1 MTLGFKSRIYL
12 SVSLL
17 VALSLIILGSIN
29 IYNLQE
35 KMVASLVKETEIKLT
50 SQVSN
55 METWYQG
62 KQKAIDNS
70 SASFSLD
77 LSDAENLKLV
87 DLLEKSGNF
96 STVAIAYSNGNSY
109 LSRDHQILRNNV
121 LQNRPWYKAA
131 IQSNDLIVTDI
142 YQDLQT
148 GEKTISLTKAVIQNG
163 RKVGVLIG
171 DIVIDNVA
179 SSINKMR
186 FAGGAATLVDR
197 NSIFF
202 ASDDPSDIGKTPS
215 QVNPAFSDME
225 RAFETQE
232 QGHLTFTY
240 LGKEF
245 TGYFQRIHLSGDN
258 HWTLMVFIDK
268 STARAGIE
276 SAKWNSIWTG
286 IILLIVSCGCMV
298 LSIESAYKPLM
309 RLKAAVLALSEGS
322 GDLTSRLH
330 VDGHDDLAQISQG
343 FNSFTEQLQHMMLQ
357 IAQASQNISSSITQL
372 GQSAR
377 DNETQLISHSAET
390 EQVVTAIT
398 EMSES
403 AHSVAVNVTESNK
416 LTASANTGARESLAI
431 VNNAVDNV
439 ESLVGEVETMSSRIE
454 AMNNDTM
461 KIYDVVNVIEEISA
475 QTNLLALNAA
485 IEAARA
491 GEQGRGFAVVADEVR
506 ALAVRTQNSTSEISA
521 MLQQLLDVTSSV
533 VNSMKQ
539 TQSQCQ
545 STADSTAQVSTSL
558 TEMSQSVNEI
568 DDVSTQIA
576 TATEE
581 QSRVTEELS
590 RNMLTIRDIVES
602 LVVSGRQTVSATEL
616 LAQANGELDQLVRKF
631 KLY

>member
-96 STVAIAYSNGNSY
+96 NTVAIAYSNGNSY

-232 QGHLTFTY
+232 QGHLTFSY
-240 LGKEF
+240 LGKDF
-245 TGYFQRIHLSGDN
+245 TGYFQRIHLSEDN

-268 STARAGIE
+268 STAQAGVE

-286 IILLIVSCGCMV
+286 VILLIISCGCMV
-298 LSIESAYKPLM
+298 ASIESAYKPLM

>member
-232 QGHLTFTY
+232 QGHLTFSY
-240 LGKEF
+240 LGKDF
-245 TGYFQRIHLSGDN
+245 TGYFQRIHLSEDN

-268 STARAGIE
+268 STAQAGVE

-286 IILLIVSCGCMV
+286 VILLIISCGCMV
-298 LSIESAYKPLM
+298 ASIESAYKPLM

>member
-29 IYNLQE
+29 IYNLQD
-35 KMVASLVKETEIKLT
+35 KMVSSLVNETEIKLK

-62 KQKAIDNS
+62 KQQAIDNGA
-70 SASFSLD
+70 ASFSLN

-96 STVAIAYSNGNSY
+96 STVAIAYSNGTSFI
-109 LSRDHQILRNNV
+109 SRDHQILGNNI

-148 GEKTISLTKAVIQNG
+148 GEKTISLTKAVTENG

-179 SSINKMR
+179 SSINQMR

-197 NSIFF
+197 NSVFF
-202 ASDDPSDIGKTPS
+202 ASDDPSDIGKTPT
-215 QVNPAFSDME
+215 QVNPVFADME
-225 RAFETQE
+225 RGFETKE
-232 QGHLTFTY
+232 QGHLTFPY
-240 LGKEF
+240 LGKDF
-245 TGYFQRIHLSGDN
+245 TGYFQRIHLTGDN

-268 STARAGIE
+268 STAQAGVE
-276 SAKWNSIWTG
+276 SAKWNAIWTG
-286 IILLIVSCGCMV
+286 LVLLLVSCACMV
-298 LSIESAYKPLM
+298 LSIESAYKPLL
-309 RLKAAVLALSEGS
+309 RLKAAVLALSQGS
-322 GDLTSRLH
+322 GDLTSRLQ
-330 VDGHDDLAQISQG
+330 VDGNDDLAQISQG
-343 FNSFTEQLQHMMLQ
+343 FNNFTEQLQQMMLH

-431 VNNAVDNV
+431 VNNAVSNV
-439 ESLVGEVETMSSRIE
+439 ESLVGEVETMSGRIA

-506 ALAVRTQNSTSEISA
+506 ALAVRTQNSTSEISS

-539 TQSQCQ
+539 TQQQCQ

-616 LAQANGELDQLVRKF
+616 LAQANSELDQLVRKF

>member
-29 IYNLQE
+29 IYNLQD
-35 KMVASLVKETEIKLT
+35 KMVSSLVKETEIKLK

-62 KQKAIDNS
+62 KQQAIDNGA
-70 SASFSLD
+70 ASFSLN

-96 STVAIAYSNGNSY
+96 STVAIAYSNGTSFI
-109 LSRDHQILRNNV
+109 SRDHQILGNNI
-121 LQNRPWYKAA
+121 LQNRPWYKTA

-148 GEKTISLTKAVIQNG
+148 GEKTISLTKAVTENG

-179 SSINKMR
+179 SSINQMR

-197 NSIFF
+197 NSVFF
-202 ASDDPSDIGKTPS
+202 ASDDPSDIGKTPT
-215 QVNPAFSDME
+215 QVNPVFADME
-225 RAFETQE
+225 RGFETKE
-232 QGHLTFTY
+232 QGHLTFPY
-240 LGKEF
+240 LGKDF
-245 TGYFQRIHLSGDN
+245 TGYFQRIHLTGDN

-268 STARAGIE
+268 STAQAGVE
-276 SAKWNSIWTG
+276 SAKWNAIWTG
-286 IILLIVSCGCMV
+286 LVLLLVSCACMV
-298 LSIESAYKPLM
+298 LSIESAYKPLL
-309 RLKAAVLALSEGS
+309 RLKAAVLALSQGS
-322 GDLTSRLH
+322 GDLTSRLQ
-330 VDGHDDLAQISQG
+330 VDGNDDLAQISQG
-343 FNSFTEQLQHMMLQ
+343 FNSFTEQLQQMMLH

-431 VNNAVDNV
+431 VNNAVSNV
-439 ESLVGEVETMSSRIE
+439 ESLVGEVETMSGRIA

-506 ALAVRTQNSTSEISA
+506 ALAVRTQNSTSEISS

-539 TQSQCQ
+539 TQQQCQ

-616 LAQANGELDQLVRKF
+616 LAQANSELDQLVRKF

>member
-215 QVNPAFSDME
+215 QVNSAFSDME

-245 TGYFQRIHLSGDN
+245 TGYFQRIHLSEDN

>member
-163 RKVGVLIG
+163 RKIGVLIG

-232 QGHLTFTY
+232 QGHLTFSY
-240 LGKEF
+240 LGKDF
-245 TGYFQRIHLSGDN
+245 TGYFQRIHLSEDN

-268 STARAGIE
+268 STAQAGVE

-286 IILLIVSCGCMV
+286 VILLIISCGCMV
-298 LSIESAYKPLM
+298 ASIESAYKPLM

>member
-29 IYNLQE
+29 IYNLQD
-35 KMVASLVKETEIKLT
+35 KMVSSLVKETEIKLK

-62 KQKAIDNS
+62 KQQAIDNGA
-70 SASFSLD
+70 ASFSLN

-96 STVAIAYSNGNSY
+96 STVAIAYSNGTSFI
-109 LSRDHQILRNNV
+109 SRDHQILGNNI

-148 GEKTISLTKAVIQNG
+148 GEKTISLTKAVTENG

-179 SSINKMR
+179 SSINQMR

-197 NSIFF
+197 NAVFF
-202 ASDDPSDIGKTPS
+202 ASDDPSDIGKTPT
-215 QVNPAFSDME
+215 QVNPVFADME
-225 RAFETQE
+225 RGFETKE
-232 QGHLTFTY
+232 QGHLTFPY
-240 LGKEF
+240 LGKDF
-245 TGYFQRIHLSGDN
+245 TGYFQRIHLTGDN

-268 STARAGIE
+268 STAQAGVE
-276 SAKWNSIWTG
+276 SAKWNAIWTG
-286 IILLIVSCGCMV
+286 LVLLLVSCACMV
-298 LSIESAYKPLM
+298 LSIESAYKPLL
-309 RLKAAVLALSEGS
+309 RLKAAVLALSQGS
-322 GDLTSRLH
+322 GDLTSRLQ
-330 VDGHDDLAQISQG
+330 VDGNDDLAQISQG
-343 FNSFTEQLQHMMLQ
+343 FNSFTEQLQQMMLH

-431 VNNAVDNV
+431 VNNAVSNV
-439 ESLVGEVETMSSRIE
+439 ESLVGEVETMSGRIA

-506 ALAVRTQNSTSEISA
+506 ALAVRTQNSTSEISS

-539 TQSQCQ
+539 TQQQCQ

-616 LAQANGELDQLVRKF
+616 LAQANSELDQLVRKF

>member
-29 IYNLQE
+29 IYNLQD
-35 KMVASLVKETEIKLT
+35 KMVSSLVNETEIKLK

-62 KQKAIDNS
+62 KQQAIDNGA
-70 SASFSLD
+70 ASFSLN

-96 STVAIAYSNGNSY
+96 STVAIAYSNGTSFI
-109 LSRDHQILRNNV
+109 SRDHQILGNNI

-148 GEKTISLTKAVIQNG
+148 GEKTISLTKAVTENG

-171 DIVIDNVA
+171 DIVINNVA
-179 SSINKMR
+179 SSINQMR

-197 NSIFF
+197 NSVFF
-202 ASDDPSDIGKTPS
+202 ASDDPSDIGKTPT
-215 QVNPAFSDME
+215 QVNPVFADME
-225 RAFETQE
+225 RGFETKE
-232 QGHLTFTY
+232 QGHLTFPY
-240 LGKEF
+240 LGKDF
-245 TGYFQRIHLSGDN
+245 TGYFQRIHLTGDN

-268 STARAGIE
+268 STAQAGVE
-276 SAKWNSIWTG
+276 SAKWNAIWTG
-286 IILLIVSCGCMV
+286 LVLLLVSCACMV
-298 LSIESAYKPLM
+298 LSIESAYKPLL
-309 RLKAAVLALSEGS
+309 RLKAAVLALSQGS
-322 GDLTSRLH
+322 GDLTSRLQ
-330 VDGHDDLAQISQG
+330 VDGNDDLAQISQG
-343 FNSFTEQLQHMMLQ
+343 FNNFTEQLQQMMLH

-431 VNNAVDNV
+431 VNNAVSNV
-439 ESLVGEVETMSSRIE
+439 ESLVGEVETMSGRIA

-506 ALAVRTQNSTSEISA
+506 ALAVRTQNSTSEISS

-539 TQSQCQ
+539 TQQQCQ

-616 LAQANGELDQLVRKF
+616 LAQANSELDQLVRKF

>member
-1 MTLGFKSRIYL
+1 
-12 SVSLL
+12 
-17 VALSLIILGSIN
+17 
-29 IYNLQE
+29 
-35 KMVASLVKETEIKLT
+35 
-50 SQVSN
+50 
-55 METWYQG
+55 
-62 KQKAIDNS
+62 
-70 SASFSLD
+70 
-77 LSDAENLKLV
+77 
-87 DLLEKSGNF
+87 
-96 STVAIAYSNGNSY
+96 
-109 LSRDHQILRNNV
+109 
-121 LQNRPWYKAA
+121 
-131 IQSNDLIVTDI
+131 
-142 YQDLQT
+142 
-148 GEKTISLTKAVIQNG
+148 
-163 RKVGVLIG
+163 
-171 DIVIDNVA
+171 
-179 SSINKMR
+179 
-186 FAGGAATLVDR
+186 
-197 NSIFF
+197 
-202 ASDDPSDIGKTPS
+202 
-215 QVNPAFSDME
+215 
-225 RAFETQE
+225 
-232 QGHLTFTY
+232 
-240 LGKEF
+240 
-245 TGYFQRIHLSGDN
+245 
-258 HWTLMVFIDK
+258 
-268 STARAGIE
+268 
-276 SAKWNSIWTG
+276 
-286 IILLIVSCGCMV
+286 
-298 LSIESAYKPLM
+298 
-309 RLKAAVLALSEGS
+309 
-322 GDLTSRLH
+322 
-330 VDGHDDLAQISQG
+330 
-343 FNSFTEQLQHMMLQ
+343 MMLH

-431 VNNAVDNV
+431 VNNAVSNV
-439 ESLVGEVETMSSRIE
+439 ESLVGEVETMSGRIA

-506 ALAVRTQNSTSEISA
+506 ALAVRTQNSTSEISS

-539 TQSQCQ
+539 TQQQCQ

-616 LAQANGELDQLVRKF
+616 LAQANSELDQLVRKF

>member
-29 IYNLQE
+29 IYNLQD
-35 KMVASLVKETEIKLT
+35 KMVSSLVKETEIKLK

-62 KQKAIDNS
+62 KQQAIDNGA
-70 SASFSLD
+70 ASFSLN

-96 STVAIAYSNGNSY
+96 STVAIAYSNGTSFI
-109 LSRDHQILRNNV
+109 SRDHQILGNNI

-148 GEKTISLTKAVIQNG
+148 GEKTISLTKAVTENG

-179 SSINKMR
+179 SSINQMR

-197 NSIFF
+197 NSVFF
-202 ASDDPSDIGKTPS
+202 ASDDPSDIGKTPT
-215 QVNPAFSDME
+215 QVNPVFADME
-225 RAFETQE
+225 RGFETKE
-232 QGHLTFTY
+232 QGHLTFPY
-240 LGKEF
+240 LGKDF
-245 TGYFQRIHLSGDN
+245 TGYFQRIHLTGDN

-268 STARAGIE
+268 STAQAGVE
-276 SAKWNSIWTG
+276 SAKWNAIWTG
-286 IILLIVSCGCMV
+286 LVLLLVSCACMV
-298 LSIESAYKPLM
+298 LSIESAYKPLL
-309 RLKAAVLALSEGS
+309 RLKAAVLALSQGS
-322 GDLTSRLH
+322 GDLTSRLQ
-330 VDGHDDLAQISQG
+330 VDGNDDLAQISQG
-343 FNSFTEQLQHMMLQ
+343 FNSFTEQLQQMMLH

-431 VNNAVDNV
+431 VNNAVSNV
-439 ESLVGEVETMSSRIE
+439 ESLVGEVETMSGRIA

-506 ALAVRTQNSTSEISA
+506 ALAVRTQNSTSEISS

-539 TQSQCQ
+539 TQQQCQ

-616 LAQANGELDQLVRKF
+616 LAQANSELDQLVRKF

>member
-29 IYNLQE
+29 IYNLQD
-35 KMVASLVKETEIKLT
+35 KMVSSLVKETEIKLK

-62 KQKAIDNS
+62 KQQAIDNGA
-70 SASFSLD
+70 ASFSLN

-96 STVAIAYSNGNSY
+96 STVAIAYSNGTSFI
-109 LSRDHQILRNNV
+109 SRDHQILGNNI

-148 GEKTISLTKAVIQNG
+148 GEKTISLTKAVTENG

-179 SSINKMR
+179 SSINQMR

-197 NSIFF
+197 NSVFF
-202 ASDDPSDIGKTPS
+202 ASDDPSDIGKTPT
-215 QVNPAFSDME
+215 QVNPVFADME
-225 RAFETQE
+225 RGFETKE
-232 QGHLTFTY
+232 QGHLTFPY
-240 LGKEF
+240 LGKDF
-245 TGYFQRIHLSGDN
+245 TGYFQRIHLTGDN

-268 STARAGIE
+268 STAQAGVE
-276 SAKWNSIWTG
+276 SAKWNAIWTG
-286 IILLIVSCGCMV
+286 LVLLLVSCACMV
-298 LSIESAYKPLM
+298 LSIESAYKPLL
-309 RLKAAVLALSEGS
+309 RLKAAVLALSQGS
-322 GDLTSRLH
+322 GDLTSRLQ
-330 VDGHDDLAQISQG
+330 VDGNDDLAQISQG
-343 FNSFTEQLQHMMLQ
+343 FNSFTEQLQQMMLH

-431 VNNAVDNV
+431 VNNAVSNV
-439 ESLVGEVETMSSRIE
+439 ESLVGEVETMSGRIA

-506 ALAVRTQNSTSEISA
+506 ALAVRTQNSTSEISS
-521 MLQQLLDVTSSV
+521 MLKQLLDVTSSV

-539 TQSQCQ
+539 TQQQCQ

-616 LAQANGELDQLVRKF
+616 LAQANSELDQLVRKF